1 MSRYGYGYDGGWDP
15 YVPVA
20 ERKRLAEKKAKRRL
34 KKGQSLA
41 PIRITAR
48 KIATTFWGTAWC
60 DNLEHYSDFA
70 NRLPRGRTY
79 ARNGS
84 IVDLQI
90 ERGKSRPWLPVRRLT
105 MSRSPSRSSTRN
117 VGINCERIVPS
128 RFTV

>member
-1 MSRYGYGYDGGWDP
+1 MSRYRYEDYGGWDP

-20 ERKRLAEKKAKRRL
+20 ERRRLAEKEAKRRL
-34 KKGQSLA
+34 KKGQTLA
-41 PIRITAR
+41 PIRIASR

-60 DNLEHYSDFA
+60 DNLDHYSDFA

-90 ERGKSRPWLPVRRLT
+90 KG
-105 MSRSPSRSSTRN
+105 
-117 VGINCERIVPS
+117 CC
-128 RFTV
+128 RFIALRCKDHHQEA